1 MRAIVLMYDSL
12 NKKYLSSYGY
22 KESITP
28 NFKRLSEKTITFENF
43 YAGSLPCMPARREL
57 HTGRYNFLHRSWGP
71 LEPYD
76 FSMPQTLSDNG
87 IYTHIVTDH
96 CHYWQEGGATYHT
109 RFSSC
114 DFIRGQEGDY
124 WYGKAENF
132 VRNLD
137 ARRQDA
143 INRIEMPDE
152 ESHPHVR
159 TFQSGMKFLE
169 DNVHSDNWYL
179 QLEYFDPHEPF
190 FVPKKYKDMYQ
201 GGDAMY
207 DWPEYNKT
215 DDNKKTQ
222 EARCNYMALV
232 TMCDVY
238 LGKILDFMDQH
249 DMWKDTMLIVNTDH
263 GFLLGEHG
271 YFAKNYMPTY
281 NEIAHIPFF
290 MWDPKSGASNCRRN
304 DLAQTIDIPATLSDF
319 FEIPV
324 PGTVLGKS
332 LLPAAKQR
340 EETRDYLLFGYF
352 GKHINITDGRYVYM
366 KSAVSD
372 EMPLYNYTLLPLNIF
387 APFNIKELR
396 NIESKMVKFNFTR
409 DVPLMKIP
417 TSTATAPG
425 NSAYWYSRHREF
437 GDLLFDLQSDPEQMH
452 PIKDDNVTLKFEAE
466 MRRIMAENDAPPE
479 QFDRMG
485 FTR

>member
-1 MRAIVLMYDSL
+1 MYDSL
-12 NKKYLSSYGY
+12 NRKFLSSYGC
-22 KESITP
+22 KESMTP

-76 FSMPQTLSDNG
+76 FSMPQALSDNG
-87 IYTHIVTDH
+87 IYTHLVTDH

-109 RFSSC
+109 KFSSC

-169 DNVHSDNWYL
+169 DNVHNDNWYL

-190 FVPKKYKDMYQ
+190 FVPQKYKDMYH
-201 GGDAMY
+201 GSDAMF
-207 DWPEYNKT
+207 DWPEYNKAE
-215 DDNKKTQ
+215 DPNNIR
-222 EARCNYMALV
+222 EARINYMALV
-232 TMCDVY
+232 TMCDDY
-238 LGKILDFMDQH
+238 LGKVLDYMDQH
-249 DMWKDTMLIVNTDH
+249 NMWKDTMLIVNTDH
-263 GFLLGEHG
+263 GYMLGEHC
-271 YFAKNYMPTY
+271 YFGKNYMPTY

-290 MWDPKSGASNCRRN
+290 IWDPRTGKNNSR
-304 DLAQTIDIPATLSDF
+304 DKKLVQTIDIPATVLDF
-319 FEIPV
+319 FNIPI
-324 PGTVLGKS
+324 PNTVLGES
-332 LLPAAKQR
+332 LLSTTPDKKTR
-340 EETRDYLLFGYF
+340 EYILFGYF

-366 KSAVSD
+366 KSSVTD
-372 EMPLYNYTLLPLNIF
+372 NIQLYNYTLMPSNIF
-387 APFNIKELR
+387 TPFQLTELQ
-396 NIESKMVKFNFTR
+396 NIESGMIKFNFTR
-409 DVPLMKIP
+409 NIPLMKIP
-417 TSTATAPG
+417 TSTATAPD
-425 NSAYWYSRHREF
+425 NSAYWYSKHREF
-437 GDLLFDLQSDPEQMH
+437 GDLLFDLRSDPDQTNQ
-452 PIKDDNVTLKFEAE
+452 IKNDVIELRFKQE
-466 MRRIMAENDAPPE
+466 MKRIMLENDAPPE
-479 QFDRMG
+479 QFERMG
-485 FTR
+485 FIC